1 MGYTS
6 VLAN

>member
-1 MGYTS
+1 MCTS